1 MKAYKKLCS
10 IAFISAILI
19 LLLVLVSSAASVS
32 PKITNTRITT
42 SGSAENPA
50 IYGNKIVWSDNR
62 SGKMDIYMYDI
73 LTKKESRITKSGEA
87 NYPAIY
93 GNKIVWYDNRNEKC
107 DVYMYDI
114 STKKE
119 SKISKSGAAY
129 NSYPGPDIYNNK
141 IIWAEV
147 NDNYFNELTL
157 FMYNLSTQQETKITD
172 SGDGGVSILGFYGFA
187 IHGDKI
193 VTSNP
198 SGDDR
203 SDIYMYDLLFPGNWS
218 SNSGRAFYPNIYG
231 DKVVWLD
238 DRKNVDDYDA
248 KPDIYM
254 YDFSTK
260 KETQIT
266 TSGSAIYPAIYD
278 NRIVYTDSRSG
289 KNNIYMYDLSTKKET
304 KITTNGSDHY
314 SPDIYGNKIVWT
326 DSRNGKSDIYIGTLK

>member
-1 MKAYKKLCS
+1 
-10 IAFISAILI
+10 
-19 LLLVLVSSAASVS
+19 
-32 PKITNTRITT
+32 
-42 SGSAENPA
+42 
-50 IYGNKIVWSDNR
+50 
-62 SGKMDIYMYDI
+62 MDIYMYDI
-73 LTKKESRITKSGEA
+73 SNKKESRITKSGKA

-93 GNKIVWYDNRNEKC
+93 DNKIVWYDDRNGKC
-107 DVYMYDI
+107 DVYMYDL

-119 SKISKSGAAY
+119 TQISTNGAAH

-147 NDNYFNELTL
+147 NDNYFNEVIL

-218 SNSGRAFYPNIYG
+218 SSSGNWSSNSGEGYYDSGRAFYPDIYG

-238 DRKNVDDYDA
+238 DRKNLDDYDA

-254 YDFSTK
+254 YDFSTR

-278 NRIVYTDSRSG
+278 NKIVYTDSLSG
-289 KNNIYMYDLSTKKET
+289 KNDIYMYDLSTKKET
-304 KITTNGSDHY
+304 QITTNGSDHY
-314 SPDIYGNKIVWT
+314 SPDIYGNKIVWI
-326 DSRNGKSDIYIGTLK
+326 DYHNEKSDIYIGTLKYK